1 MQISERERLALYE
14 KARVKFGEVDAGTLM
29 ELLPPTGWGDFPN
42 RADMAAL
49 GTSLRGEM
57 AEVRGEMAEV
67 RGEMAEVRGEMAEVR
82 GEMASLASSLRG
94 EMTEVRAD
102 LIGLEGRLDLRLAD
116 QTRSMQYWIAGST
129 ISIWL
134 SILLQNAFN

>member
-14 KARVKFGEVDAGTLM
+14 KAREMFGEVDAGTLM

-42 RADMAAL
+42 RADMGAL

-67 RGEMAEVRGEMAEVR
+67 RGEMAEVRGEMSELRAELVR
-82 GEMASLASSLRG
+82 LG
-94 EMTEVRAD
+94 
-102 LIGLEGRLDLRLAD
+102 GRLDVRFAD